1 MFPGGCVGTYQFVCR
16 YLLHVLLLRLAMKW
30 GPGRG
35 PKALA
40 VVFIAGFDMLGHIK
54 SNEFTG
60 GHGDEYANCW
70 AA

>member
-1 MFPGGCVGTYQFVCR
+1 VVTYQFVC
-16 YLLHVLLLRLAMKW
+16 LHILHVLLLRLAMKW

-40 VVFIAGFDMLGHIK
+40 VVFIAGLDMLGAHL
-54 SNEFTG
+54 EQRVHGG

-70 AA
+70 A